1 MPRAM
6 LLIGPVGVGK
16 TATLHA
22 LSALHDDREQPHA
35 IIDLDWLAWATLPAA
50 GPSVHELLV
59 VNLAA
64 VWETFQAAGVKRIA
78 VARALDSR
86 DEIAAVSNAL
96 VGCDVCVIELS
107 APPNELRR
115 RIRQRDTGLELDEHL
130 AAIDAY
136 ERKGLGH
143 ADAVIPSADASPAQV
158 ARAAMEIAGW

>member
-1 MPRAM
+1 M
-6 LLIGPVGVGK
+6 LLVGPVGVGK

-22 LSALHDDREQPHA
+22 LSALLDEQEQPHA

-50 GPSVHELLV
+50 GPTVPELLV

-64 VWETFQAAGVKRIA
+64 VWETFQAAGIERIA
-78 VARALDSR
+78 VARALHSR
-86 DEIAAVSNAL
+86 DEVAAVCRAL

-107 APPNELRR
+107 APPNDLRR
-115 RIRQRDTGLELDEHL
+115 RIRQRDTGVELDEHL

-136 ERKGLGH
+136 ERTDRVGH

-158 ARAAMEIAGW
+158 ARAALDIAGW